1 MSWSLDC
8 SVCSYSQPDG
18 TKLASLCPDCGQPL
32 IVRYAEAV
40 PRSAIGAEASLWRYG
55 AALPLRDGE
64 RAVTLGEGM
73 TPLVELPHLAR
84 ELGVR
89 RLWVKDEGINPTASF
104 KARGL
109 MMAVTR
115 ARALGLPGVCV
126 PTAGNAGIALA
137 AYAAAA
143 GMPCRIYA
151 PETTPPPI
159 LGSIRA
165 FGADLQVLPGHI
177 GDAGKATMGFAKESG
192 FFNVATVRE
201 PYRVEGMKTM
211 GYEVAEQLGWRLPD
225 AIVYPTGGGEGT
237 IGIWKAIGEMLD
249 WGWLPKEA
257 PRPRMIIAQAAGCA
271 PLVRAFHAGADHAT
285 PWDAP
290 TTHASGL
297 RVPGPLG
304 DRLTLRT
311 LRESGGDAES
321 VSEEAIRRGTFLL
334 ASKSGIDAAP
344 EGGAAFEA
352 TRQLVAAGRLSKD
365 AEVVV
370 FNTGSGASYRW

>member
-1 MSWSLDC
+1 MTWSLHC
-8 SVCSYSQPDG
+8 SVCSYTQPDG
-18 TKLASLCPDCGQPL
+18 SKLASLCPDCGQPL
-32 IVRYAEAV
+32 MVQYAAAV
-40 PRSAIGAEASLWRYG
+40 PKSAIGNEASLWRYG
-55 AALPLRDGE
+55 AALPLAAGE

-73 TPLVELPHLAR
+73 TPLVELPHLAQ
-84 ELGVR
+84 EIGVR

-115 ARALGLPGVCV
+115 AKALGLPGVCV

-165 FGADLQVLPGHI
+165 FGADLQLLPGHI
-177 GDAGKATMGFAKESG
+177 GDAGKATLAFARESG

-237 IGIWKAIGEMLD
+237 IGIWKAIGEMLA
-249 WGWLPKEA
+249 WGWLPQDSK
-257 PRPRMIIAQAAGCA
+257 RPRMIIAQADGCA
-271 PLVRAFHAGADHAT
+271 PLVRAFREGAEKAT
-285 PWDAP
+285 PWEDP

-311 LRESGGDAES
+311 LRESGGDAEA
-321 VSEEAIRRGTFLL
+321 VTEDRIRHGTFLL

-344 EGGAAFEA
+344 EGGAALEA
-352 TRQLVAAGRLSKD
+352 TRQLVASGRLSAD